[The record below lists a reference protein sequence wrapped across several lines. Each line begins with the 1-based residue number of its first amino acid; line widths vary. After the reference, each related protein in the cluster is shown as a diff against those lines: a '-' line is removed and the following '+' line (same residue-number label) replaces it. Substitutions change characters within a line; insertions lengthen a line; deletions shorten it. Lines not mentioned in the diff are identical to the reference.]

1 MGGAASRFAAPMKQ
15 RRVERDLDNKVVA
28 ALRERART
36 RKKTFK
42 SVNSITMRLP
52 RFKDGLRDIRDV
64 FDHYGKNA
72 FSMGQAKFSMDQ
84 TREFEL
90 KCVIFFH

>member
-1 MGGAASRFAAPMKQ
+1 MGGTASRLAAPMKQ
-15 RRVERDLDNKVVA
+15 RRVERDLDNKVVE

-64 FDHYGKNA
+64 FDHYGKVLLAWIRLNLA
-72 FSMGQAKFSMDQ
+72 WIKL
-84 TREFEL
+84 E
-90 KCVIFFH
+90 CVIFH